1 MIRICQKSKLLLCGL
16 PRCRK
21 LYTDIHVSK
30 EVEEA
35 IRSKKPVVALE
46 STIISHGMP
55 YPRNMEVALE
65 LEHIIRNAGAVPATT
80 AVLNGFCHVGLHENQ
95 IAYLVNCCDDF

>member
-1 MIRICQKSKLLLCGL
+1 MSKVLLC
-16 PRCRK
+16 RFSRNRK
-21 LYTDIHVSK
+21 FFTDIHIHK

-35 IRSKKPVVALE
+35 IRTNKPVVALE

-65 LEHIIRNAGAVPATT
+65 LERIIRDAGAVPATT
-80 AVLNGFCHVGLHENQ
+80 AVLDGFCHVGLSKNQ
-95 IAYLVNCCDDF
+95 IEHLVFCNKNYHLCD